1 MQTQHEQRTLTMPKL
16 GMTMTE
22 GTVVRWL
29 LSEGARFEKG
39 EPLVEVMTDKV
50 NLEVEA
56 PCTGQLLQILAGEG
70 ETLEVG
76 APLALLLAEGRDPAA
91 AAAAATSAAASALAA
106 AQRESSPSSSSTPT
120 TVAVPPPTAASTPS
134 SGQEAASED
143 ARIASTPAAKRE
155 AALHAIDLRAVVAA
169 GFEPPLTRDDVLA
182 FMASQSAPA
191 TAERPDVR
199 ATPLARKMAR
209 DHQLDLAALAVQ
221 KRGEK
226 VTRADVETALAL
238 RQQQEAVQSTLVD
251 GATASVAATSTRPQA
266 SAAPTPVVTS
276 AESEE
281 AEVIPLSPARRLI
294 GQRMLASVTTMPH
307 IYLDL
312 EIDMSEAER
321 CRQHLAASLSAQG
334 DEVPSLTAI
343 IIRAVAAALR
353 ASPEVNA
360 TLDDSL
366 GPGKEVI
373 RRWRAVHIG
382 VAVDT
387 GQSLLTPVIRHAD
400 RQSLPE
406 LARNLRR
413 LVEGARAGK
422 LSPDDLSGAT
432 FTISNLG
439 MYGIDTFH
447 AIIPPGQS
455 AILAV
460 GKVTRRGVVVEE
472 RKDGPAEPTAHLEI
486 RPVMKVSLSADHR
499 VLDGATGSRFLQRCK
514 QLLENPYLLL

>member
-50 NLEVEA
+50 ALEVEA
-56 PCTGQLLQILAGEG
+56 PCTGQLLKILAGEE

-91 AAAAATSAAASALAA
+91 AAAAASSAATAAVASAHRQEHPSL
-106 AQRESSPSSSSTPT
+106 SSPAADVPSST
-120 TVAVPPPTAASTPS
+120 AVSAPS
-134 SGQEAASED
+134 SPAEAPTEET
-143 ARIASTPAAKRE
+143 RIASTPAAKRE
-155 AALHAIDLRAVVAA
+155 AALHAVDLRAVVAA
-169 GFEPPLTRDDVLA
+169 GFEPPLTRADILA
-182 FMASQSAPA
+182 FVATQPA
-191 TAERPDVR
+191 QQAGPEVR

-209 DHQLDLAALAVQ
+209 EHQVDLAALAEQ

-238 RQQQEAVQSTLVD
+238 RQQQETVQSTPVD
-251 GATASVAATSTRPQA
+251 GATASAAVAQSRSQA
-266 SAAPTPVVTS
+266 PAAPTPVATS
-276 AESEE
+276 VESEE
-281 AEVIPLSPARRLI
+281 AEVIPLSPTRRLI

-321 CRQHLAASLSAQG
+321 CRQRLAASLAAQG
-334 DEVPSLTAI
+334 EEVPSLTAI
-343 IIRAVAAALR
+343 IIRVVAAALR

-360 TLDDSL
+360 TLDDSR

-373 RRWRAVHIG
+373 RRWHAIHIG

-387 GQSLLTPVIRHAD
+387 GQSLLTPVLRYAD

>member
-106 AQRESSPSSSSTPT
+106 TQRESSPLSSS
-120 TVAVPPPTAASTPS
+120 ATAAGPAPAAASAPF
-134 SGQEAASED
+134 SGEEAASND

-155 AALHAIDLRAVVAA
+155 AALHAVDLRAVVAA
-169 GFEPPLTRDDVLA
+169 GFEPPLTRADILA
-182 FMASQSAPA
+182 FVATQPA
-191 TAERPDVR
+191 QQAGPDVR

-209 DHQLDLAALAVQ
+209 EHQLDLAALAEQ

-226 VTRADVETALAL
+226 VTRADIETALAL
-238 RQQQEAVQSTLVD
+238 RQRQEAPQSTLVD
-251 GATASVAATSTRPQA
+251 GATASVAATPARPQA
-266 SAAPTPVVTS
+266 PAAPTPVTP
-276 AESEE
+276 AEESEE
-281 AEVIPLSPARRLI
+281 AEVIPLSPARRLL

-321 CRQHLAASLSAQG
+321 CRQSLAASLAAQG
-334 DEVPSLTAI
+334 EEVPSLTAI

-360 TLDDSL
+360 TLDDSR

-387 GQSLLTPVIRHAD
+387 GQSLLTPVLRYAD
-400 RQSLPE
+400 HQSLPE

-460 GKVTRRGVVVEE
+460 GKVTRRGVVVEA

>member
-1 MQTQHEQRTLTMPKL
+1 MQRQHEQRTLTMPKL
-16 GMTMTE
+16 GMTMNE

-56 PCTGQLLQILAGEG
+56 PCTGQLLQILASEG

-76 APLALLLAEGRDPAA
+76 APLAILLAEGRDPAA
-91 AAAAATSAAASALAA
+91 RAAAASAAA
-106 AQRESSPSSSSTPT
+106 MSASSPAQAAGTAGASPSLP
-120 TVAVPPPTAASTPS
+120 VPPAPS
-134 SGQEAASED
+134 ERKYEEK
-143 ARIASTPAAKRE
+143 RIASTPAAKRE
-155 AALHAIDLRAVVAA
+155 AALHGVELQAVAEA
-169 GFEPPLTRDDVLA
+169 GFALPLTRADVLA
-182 FMASQSAPA
+182 FVAAQSGQQPGPA
-191 TAERPDVR
+191 VR
-199 ATPLARKMAR
+199 ATPLARKMAHE
-209 DHQLDLAALAVQ
+209 HQLDLAALAKQ
-221 KRGEK
+221 KGGEK
-226 VTRADVETALAL
+226 VTRVDVEMALITRQRQESRTA
-238 RQQQEAVQSTLVD
+238 TPVD
-251 GATASVAATSTRPQA
+251 GAASVAPARSQAT
-266 SAAPTPVVTS
+266 AAPTPVVPS
-276 AESEE
+276 AEKAETE
-281 AEVIPLSPARRLI
+281 AEDLPLSPARRLI
-294 GQRMLASVTTMPH
+294 GQRMLTSVTTIPH

-321 CRQHLAASLSAQG
+321 CRRHLAASLAAQG
-334 DEVPSLTAI
+334 EEAPSLTAI

-353 ASPEVNA
+353 ACPEVNA
-360 TLDDSL
+360 TLDDSR

-400 RQSLPE
+400 RQTLAE

-422 LSPDDLSGAT
+422 LSPDDLTGAT
-432 FTISNLG
+432 FTVSNLG

-460 GKVTRRGVVVEE
+460 GKVTRRSVVIEASE
-472 RKDGPAEPTAHLEI
+472 TSPTEQAPRLEI
-486 RPVMKVSLSADHR
+486 RPIMKVSLSADHR
-499 VLDGATGSRFLQRCK
+499 VLDGAAGSRFLQRCK
-514 QLLENPYLLL
+514 LLLENPYLLL

>member
-1 MQTQHEQRTLTMPKL
+1 MQTTQTQPEQRTLTMPKL

-29 LSEGARFEKG
+29 LGPGTHFEKG

-56 PCTGQLLQILAGEG
+56 PCTGQLLQILADEG
-70 ETLEVG
+70 ETLPVG
-76 APLALLLAEGRDPAA
+76 APLALLAAEGRDPAA
-91 AAAAATSAAASALAA
+91 AAAAAASLPPSIQAAQPRPAAETRSALYPSVPAPG
-106 AQRESSPSSSSTPT
+106 QDDWEDREER
-120 TVAVPPPTAASTPS
+120 V
-134 SGQEAASED
+134 
-143 ARIASTPAAKRE
+143 ASTPAAKRE
-155 AALHAIDLRAVVAA
+155 AALHAIDLRSIAQA
-169 GFEPPLTRDDVLA
+169 GFPLPLTRADVLA
-182 FMASQSAPA
+182 FIERHQPDQDRSA
-191 TAERPDVR
+191 VR

-209 DHQLDLAALAVQ
+209 EHQLDLASLAEQ
-221 KRGEK
+221 KGGEK

-238 RQQQEAVQSTLVD
+238 RQQQTTAQPSPGD
-251 GATASVAATSTRPQA
+251 RATAPLRPQA
-266 SAAPTPVVTS
+266 PTAPTPVAAL

-281 AEVIPLSPARRLI
+281 AEVVPLSPTRRLI
-294 GQRMLASVTTMPH
+294 GQRMLASVTTIPH

-321 CRQHLAASLSAQG
+321 CRQSLARSLAAQG
-334 DEVPSLTAI
+334 EAAPSLTAL

-353 ASPEVNA
+353 THPEVNA
-360 TLDDSL
+360 TLDDSG

-387 GQSLLTPVIRHAD
+387 GQALLTPVIRHAD
-400 RQSLPE
+400 RQTLPE
-406 LARNLRR
+406 LAGNLRR

-455 AILAV
+455 AILAI
-460 GKVTRRGVVVEE
+460 GKVAQRGVVIA
-472 RKDGPAEPTAHLEI
+472 DGPTSHSPRLEI
-486 RPVMKVSLSADHR
+486 RPIMKVSLSADHR

-514 QLLENPYLLL
+514 LLLENPYLLL

>member
-56 PCTGQLLQILAGEG
+56 PCTGQLLQILAAEG

-76 APLALLLAEGRDPAA
+76 APLAILLAEGRDPAA
-91 AAAAATSAAASALAA
+91 SAAAAATTAAIATASPTSAPAASG
-106 AQRESSPSSSSTPT
+106 SGPT
-120 TVAVPPPTAASTPS
+120 ASAPAMPLPVPPAPR
-134 SGQEAASED
+134 EHEER
-143 ARIASTPAAKRE
+143 RIASTPAAKRE
-155 AALHAIDLRAVVAA
+155 AALQGVDLRAVAES
-169 GFEPPLTRDDVLA
+169 GFALPLTRADVLA
-182 FMASQSAPA
+182 FVAAQREQPSGPA
-191 TAERPDVR
+191 VR
-199 ATPLARKMAR
+199 ATPLARKIAHE
-209 DHQLDLAALAVQ
+209 HQLDLAALAEQ
-221 KRGEK
+221 KGGEK
-226 VTRADVETALAL
+226 VTRADVETALAA
-238 RQQQEAVQSTLVD
+238 RQSQESRAETLTN
-251 GATASVAATSTRPQA
+251 GAAASRSQAA
-266 SAAPTPVVTS
+266 AAPTPVVTP
-276 AESEE
+276 AESLETD

-294 GQRMLASVTTMPH
+294 GQRMLTSVTTIPH

-312 EIDMSEAER
+312 EIDMREAER
-321 CRQHLAASLSAQG
+321 CRRHLATDLVAQG
-334 DEVPSLTAI
+334 EEAPSLTAI

-353 ASPEVNA
+353 SCPEVNA
-360 TLDDSL
+360 TLDDSR
-366 GPGKEVI
+366 GPGHEVI

-387 GQSLLTPVIRHAD
+387 GQSLLTPVLRHAD
-400 RQSLPE
+400 RQTLPE

-413 LVEGARAGK
+413 LVDGARAGK
-422 LSPDDLSGAT
+422 LSPDDLTGAT
-432 FTISNLG
+432 FTVSNLG

-460 GKVTRRGVVVEE
+460 GKVTRRGVVVEAGE
-472 RKDGPAEPTAHLEI
+472 DGQAEQAPRLEI
-486 RPVMKVSLSADHR
+486 RPIMKVSLSADHR
-499 VLDGATGSRFLQRCK
+499 VLDGATASRFLQRCK
-514 QLLENPYLLL
+514 RLLENPYLLL

>member
-50 NLEVEA
+50 ALEVEA
-56 PCTGQLLQILAGEG
+56 PCTGQLLQILAGEE
-70 ETLEVG
+70 ETLAVG

-91 AAAAATSAAASALAA
+91 AAAAASSAAAAA
-106 AQRESSPSSSSTPT
+106 VAPVQREERLSLSSPAVDVPSST
-120 TVAVPPPTAASTPS
+120 AVSAPS
-134 SGQEAASED
+134 SPREAEAPTKET
-143 ARIASTPAAKRE
+143 RIASTPAAKRE
-155 AALHAIDLRAVVAA
+155 AALQAVDLRAVVAA
-169 GFEPPLTRDDVLA
+169 GFEPPLTRADILA
-182 FMASQSAPA
+182 FVATQPA
-191 TAERPDVR
+191 QQAGPEVR

-209 DHQLDLAALAVQ
+209 EHQVDLAALAEQ

-226 VTRADVETALAL
+226 VTRADVETALAI
-238 RQQQEAVQSTLVD
+238 RQQQETLQSTLDD
-251 GATASVAATSTRPQA
+251 GATASTAAARSRSQA
-266 SAAPTPVVTS
+266 PAAPTPVI
-276 AESEE
+276 AGEESEE

-294 GQRMLASVTTMPH
+294 GQRMLTSVTTMPH

-321 CRQHLAASLSAQG
+321 CRQRLVASLSAQG
-334 DEVPSLTAI
+334 EEVPSLTAI

-353 ASPEVNA
+353 ASPEINA
-360 TLDDSL
+360 TLDDSR

-406 LARNLRR
+406 LARTLRR

-422 LSPDDLSGAT
+422 LSPDDLTGAT

-460 GKVTRRGVVVEE
+460 GKVTRRGVVID
-472 RKDGPAEPTAHLEI
+472 DGPRGTAEQAARLEI
-486 RPVMKVSLSADHR
+486 RP
-499 VLDGATGSRFLQRCK
+499 
-514 QLLENPYLLL
+514 